1 MSEMKEPRTCQIDAE
16 GLSLRDFDAISEIV
30 HDALRD
36 MGIEP
41 ASFAWCIEVEYTEE
55 EESEE

>member
-1 MSEMKEPRTCQIDAE
+1 METCQIDAE
-16 GLSLRDFDAISEIV
+16 GLSRRDFDAINDIV
-30 HDALRD
+30 RGALRD

-55 EESEE
+55 EEGE